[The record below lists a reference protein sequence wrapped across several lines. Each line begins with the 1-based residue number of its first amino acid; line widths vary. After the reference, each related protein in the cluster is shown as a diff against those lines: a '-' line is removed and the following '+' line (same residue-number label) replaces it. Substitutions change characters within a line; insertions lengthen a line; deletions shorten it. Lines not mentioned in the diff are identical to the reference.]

1 MTGGKGPQPNVPPGE
16 LKRISEAGGKQ
27 MRGKE
32 EDDKGYVTG
41 YIVYI
46 VCLDASFREKW
57 LIFQFLFVLQLM
69 AYCLMPLYPITMISR

>member
-41 YIVYI
+41 TLCAWMQVSEKNGSFFSF
-46 VCLDASFREKW
+46 CLCFS
-57 LIFQFLFVLQLM
+57 
-69 AYCLMPLYPITMISR
+69 